1 MSQLHQ
7 EHPAPAPGQTS
18 SDGRG
23 GSDTVK
29 RTTKVPRYLYYRL
42 YTKDGPITSNNPIYA
57 NDPFLSRTLTKFIT
71 PPHTALSVK
80 NHICSV

>member
-29 RTTKVPRYLYYRL
+29 RTTKVPRYCASYPTSHSDQSIRL
-42 YTKDGPITSNNPIYA
+42 ALTAFSILPPLHQRWA
-57 NDPFLSRTLTKFIT
+57 NHLKQ
-71 PPHTALSVK
+71 PHLCK
-80 NHICSV
+80 